1 MSMLYIT
8 LSGIGIIFS
17 IWLYML
23 IFCKHPPRISISKL
37 QQCWLL
43 HKHKPFIRIFDYIFK
58 KINAMFKWV
67 FRILKKLGSFI
78 KEFIVEVIFQL
89 IIRSIFNLIK
99 AIFHLLA
106 RILD

>member
-1 MSMLYIT
+1 
-8 LSGIGIIFS
+8 
-17 IWLYML
+17 
-23 IFCKHPPRISISKL
+23 
-37 QQCWLL
+37 
-43 HKHKPFIRIFDYIFK
+43 
-58 KINAMFKWV
+58 MFKWV

>member
-1 MSMLYIT
+1 
-8 LSGIGIIFS
+8 
-17 IWLYML
+17 ML

-43 HKHKPFIRIFDYIFK
+43 HKHKPFIMIFDYIFK
-58 KINAMFKWV
+58 KISAMFKWV

-99 AIFHLLA
+99 AIFHLLV